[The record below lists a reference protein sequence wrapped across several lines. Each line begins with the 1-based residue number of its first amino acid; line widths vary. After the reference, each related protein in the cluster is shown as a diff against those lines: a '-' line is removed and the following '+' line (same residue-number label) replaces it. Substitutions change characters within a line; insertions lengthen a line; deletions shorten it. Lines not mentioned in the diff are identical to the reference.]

1 MSLLSQLLQPRF
13 SALLTSPQVRDLRRQ
28 SLELWRR
35 LGDYPHIVVVWLRVN
50 DPYACLLLQALADF
64 QRDHAVTL
72 QLRIVHDYSADT
84 HPEPER
90 LATFSRLDA
99 YRLARHH
106 GLWFPAPLANATNT
120 PTAALCRACE
130 QLLIRLEKA
139 EGDWLASADTAL
151 RALWRN
157 DTEQLQTLSL
167 QTLSPPLS
175 SADISRHLAQNQIL
189 QRSQG
194 HYGSAMLHYAG
205 EWYWALDRLPY
216 LSQRLDTLG
225 LRQGA
230 LASSTTAA
238 STLKSATIAPTTGS
252 TLASSSTQNSSQF
265 QINDSAA
272 LAHIR
277 QQKMRLDLYFS
288 FRSPYSYLVLARTQA
303 LCAYYGIEL
312 QLRPVLPMVTRGMQV
327 PSIKRLYI
335 VLDAKR
341 EAEKLGMEFGRICDP
356 LGRGVAN
363 CLALWHQADS
373 ENKGQVFS
381 ELAMRAIWSEG
392 ANMADKATAKRIARA
407 ARLSPTAIKTALSLP
422 WSARLTGKPDA
433 ASWQHRVEQNRK
445 ALMATDLW
453 GVPSMVLRYQDQRCV
468 TWGQDRLWVIEQA
481 LADWLEASPISEKKA

>member
-1 MSLLSQLLQPRF
+1 MSLLSHLLQPRF
-13 SALLTSPQVRDLRRQ
+13 SALLTSPHVRDLRRQ

-50 DPYACLLLQALADF
+50 DPYACLLLQALVDF
-64 QRDHAVTL
+64 QRSHAVTL

-90 LATFSRLDA
+90 LAAFSRLDA

-106 GLWFPAPLANATNT
+106 GLWFPAPLPANASSK
-120 PTAALCRACE
+120 PTEELSRACE
-130 QLLIRLEKA
+130 QLLIRLEKT
-139 EGDWLASADTAL
+139 EGDWLASADAAL
-151 RALWRN
+151 RALWQN
-157 DTEQLQTLSL
+157 DTEQLQKLSL
-167 QTLSPPLS
+167 QILSQPLS
-175 SADISRHLAQNQIL
+175 SAEISRHLAQNQTL
-189 QRSQG
+189 QRTQG

-216 LSQRLDTLG
+216 LCARLDALG
-225 LRQGA
+225 LCQHTTTDSA
-230 LASSTTAA
+230 LRATTAQ
-238 STLKSATIAPTTGS
+238 
-252 TLASSSTQNSSQF
+252 SSSPF
-265 QINDSAA
+265 QLNDPAA
-272 LAHIR
+272 LARIR

-303 LCAYYGIEL
+303 LCAHYGIEL

-335 VLDAKR
+335 VLDTKR
-341 EAEKLGMEFGRICDP
+341 EAEKLGLPFGRICDP

-373 ENKGQVFS
+373 ENKGQAFS

-407 ARLSPTAIKTALSLP
+407 ARLSPNAIKSALSLP
-422 WSARLTGKPDA
+422 WSARLTSKPDA

-445 ALMATDLW
+445 ALMATELW
-453 GVPSMVLRYQDQRCV
+453 GVPSLVLRYQDQRCV

-481 LADWLEASPISEKKA
+481 LADWLAASPT